1 MPRLAAS
8 LIFRVALFAG
18 LSLLPTWASAQEV
31 QDAPPAHVSFVDGGA
46 LLERDGGSETA
57 AASMPLLAGD
67 RIRTQGGRVEVLY
80 GDGSTLH
87 LDANTLVDFQSDA
100 VIRLLNGRVRLSIV
114 GATRSVA
121 YRIDAPA
128 AWVDLAT
135 AGEYRVVVGDG
146 SEVEL
151 AVLRG
156 AADLINEDGRTSIR
170 AGERA
175 FARTGARPSSAYV
188 FNSAAW
194 DSFDR
199 WSEARRDAR
208 LGVSADYL
216 PETVQPYA
224 STFNEYGTWRSV
236 DTYGYVWYP
245 RVSVGWRPYYRG
257 RWTTL
262 KPWGWTWIGYDP
274 WAWPTHHYGRW
285 GFSAGSWFWIPGR
298 TWGPAYVSWAYAP
311 GYVSWC
317 PLGWNNYPVVQ
328 FGYRGGY
335 GRYYNP
341 WNAWTVVPHRGF
353 GRGDVHVNV
362 VNASRFDVRTRDAFV
377 VRNSAPDYRG
387 YAVPRSE
394 APIRTAVSRSSTFG
408 NSAAV
413 RSYSRSGSVAAAPA
427 AGADAAATFRSRRS
441 SGGSLQG
448 PGYPAPARAASGGAS
463 QRRRAG
469 TRSRRGRLPR
479 AHRRGECAGHVA
491 GAVDCRTDAR
501 KRRLPFARFRRRTIG
516 RAEPGRTPGRSTFG
530 AGTVCGRAR
539 PGPALDSRPLGV
551 RPPHPR
557 VSRHG
562 GIAGVAVTGKRPCQ
576 QLSASRPARRAARQ
590 QRLRAAPRVLR
601 AAVQSS
607 GADAFVSSRGAGDVA
622 SPGNGSPG
630 GSACAARS
638 RAFAGARTIVGAT
651 LSRWRGLRFAQQ
663 RRGAD
668 DGPGTQPRRRL
679 RTRSRVPGVPRCPGV
694 PGT

>member
-224 STFNEYGTWRSV
+224 STFNEYGTWRNV
-236 DTYGYVWYP
+236 DTYGHVWYP

-317 PLGWNNYPVVQ
+317 PLGWNNYPAVQ

-448 PGYPAPARAASGGAS
+448 PGYPEPARAPQAVPRNAGVPVPDRAGAASRSRTGEVSAPAMSRAPSTAVPTRESGASRSRVSDVAPSAAPSQAERRAVPRSAPAPSAAAPAPVQPSTPDLSAFGRRTREYRGTAESPASRSPASDPVSSYPRAVPRGERPDNSVYAPRRESSVPQSSPAERTPSYRREAPGMSRPQGMDRPAAAPAPRAAEPSRAPERSSAPPSRAGEGSGSRSSGGA
-463 QRRRAG
+463 Q
-469 TRSRRGRLPR
+469 T
-479 AHRRGECAGHVA
+479 
-491 GAVDCRTDAR
+491 T
-501 KRRLPFARFRRRTIG
+501 
-516 RAEPGRTPGRSTFG
+516 
-530 AGTVCGRAR
+530 GRAR
-539 PGPALDSRPLGV
+539 
-551 RPPHPR
+551 
-557 VSRHG
+557 
-562 GIAGVAVTGKRPCQ
+562 
-576 QLSASRPARRAARQ
+576 
-590 QRLRAAPRVLR
+590 
-601 AAVQSS
+601 
-607 GADAFVSSRGAGDVA
+607 SRGGD
-622 SPGNGSPG
+622 
-630 GSACAARS
+630 
-638 RAFAGARTIVGAT
+638 
-651 LSRWRGLRFAQQ
+651 
-663 RRGAD
+663 
-668 DGPGTQPRRRL
+668 
-679 RTRSRVPGVPRCPGV
+679 
-694 PGT
+694 